1 MISIELIILIAILI
15 GIVGILVV
23 QIRLKK
29 MGIEENQSTPTPRL
43 IDGIKADLHRV
54 THKLSLSIEQLE
66 TRERIATQQLTEIN
80 DLLKIKKGSEKI
92 TEIVLDTLIGDKL
105 PNDIYRREYTLSNG
119 SKLDVALVLKNDI
132 VPIETDFPLDSYR
145 KLFKASEKDIDRLKK
160 GFFQEIKSKI
170 DNFADKYIESKI
182 DDIKFGIIYI
192 PSEEIYYEV
201 LTQTELT
208 EYAQK
213 KMIYLTSPQTLSSL
227 LGLILAILQDR
238 KIRQN
243 LEDVS
248 KILNSIKQSMSN
260 FGKNLETLDKAIH
273 SITDLS
279 KSLQDEYERI
289 DKTICTA
296 IQKSVVS

>member
-1 MISIELIILIAILI
+1 MLSIELIILIAILI

-23 QIRLKK
+23 QIRSKK
-29 MGIEENQSTPTPRL
+29 MSAEENQSTPIPRL

-66 TRERIATQQLTEIN
+66 TRERVATQQLTEIN
-80 DLLKIKKGSEKI
+80 NLLKIKKGSEKI
-92 TEIVLDTLIGDKL
+92 TEIVLYTLIGDKL
-105 PNDIYRREYTLSNG
+105 PNDIYRRGYILSNG

-132 VPIETDFPLDSYR
+132 VPVETDFPLDSYR
-145 KLFKASEKDIDRLKK
+145 KLFRASEKNIDRLKN

-170 DNFADKYIESKI
+170 DNFAAKYIESKVN
-182 DDIKFGIIYI
+182 DIRFGIIYI
-192 PSEEIYYEV
+192 PSEEVYYEI

-248 KILNSIKQSMSN
+248 KILNSVKQAMSN
-260 FGKNLETLDKAIH
+260 FSKNLETLDKAIY

-279 KSLQDEYERI
+279 KRLQDEYERI

-296 IQKSVVS
+296 IQKSAIS